1 MHSRYYYNNNAS
13 FPSILLVHYT
23 SEFFQIAII
32 LKKNRFNSIRSMYNH
47 WFQNGTYTWNVE
59 RTSEKEREYL
69 AKRANAVA
77 VDSLEMYAGKS
88 TFPWNVYA
96 RRYRNVEREV
106 RRKESVKTYRRR
118 SPGTTGVARRRWNR
132 VALPVRNFPCPLR
145 GRTGALDHDELCRSR
160 GSSATPPGSVACN
173 GWKNESSCYIGILR
187 EMRQKIYVYGH
198 ALSIQ
203 NRWMKIFC
211 PIATWHDTEA
221 ICRLRLITGLYRGG
235 RLI

>member
-1 MHSRYYYNNNAS
+1 M
-13 FPSILLVHYT
+13 
-23 SEFFQIAII
+23 
-32 LKKNRFNSIRSMYNH
+32 
-47 WFQNGTYTWNVE
+47 
-59 RTSEKEREYL
+59 
-69 AKRANAVA
+69 AKRANTVI
-77 VDSLEMYAGKS
+77 DSLEMYAGKS

-96 RRYRNVEREV
+96 RSRYRNVERKREREREV

-118 SPGTTGVARRRWNR
+118 LPGTSGVARRRWNR

-187 EMRQKIYVYGH
+187 EMRQKKIYIYGH

-211 PIATWHDTEA
+211 PIATW
-221 ICRLRLITGLYRGG
+221 
-235 RLI
+235 